1 MQRPTAARTERGTRS
16 ALAFIREHLGEPL
29 SLARVAR
36 VAGFAPDYFS
46 RLFKK
51 SEGVPFGRYLQ
62 NLRVERAKQ
71 MLSRTALTVEQVQ
84 RLSGFQN
91 RPYFHR
97 LFRHAVGMTPIEY
110 RNRTPA

>member
-1 MQRPTAARTERGTRS
+1 
-16 ALAFIREHLGEPL
+16 
-29 SLARVAR
+29 

-62 NLRVERAKQ
+62 EVRVTRAKQ
-71 MLSRTALTVEQVQ
+71 MLSGTTLTVEQVQ

-97 LFRHAVGMTPIEY
+97 LFKHAVGMTPIEY
-110 RNRTPA
+110 RDRAS